1 MTIVDRPP
9 VVAQEAVRAWAVRV
23 PVAVAVGSVGLVA
36 VLVLALTVGG
46 SGPSGVGA
54 GLDQAGPLV
63 DRGLPVARLAARI
76 AALGTVGAL
85 LFEAVLRPVRTGHPD
100 SPRPALR
107 AASVW
112 ATAWAATTA
121 VHALLTLAQLVGSTI
136 TLEAVRIFVAGTAA
150 GRASLVVLAAS
161 VLVALLARRTTSR
174 AGAGLVLVVAVA
186 GLVVPVVLTGHS
198 AAADDHVLAVTNLSL
213 HVVAASVWVGGL
225 LALLVHG
232 RGRDDLAPAAARF
245 SAVALVCFL
254 ATGISGLLAA
264 WLALRSGPSGPA
276 AALGTGY
283 GALLVA
289 KTVGLIALG
298 AFGRHHRR
306 RTLPL
311 LRAGARR
318 GFRRFAAVEAAVMLA
333 TVALAVALASSPPP
347 AAASA
352 TSPAVGAAA
361 AGPEAGAA
369 EEPVADP
376 MAGHDHGELSV
387 GVLID
392 GTRFHVAGPVDA
404 GSRVT
409 VHNATGTEV
418 TITSA
423 DGSFDVVVPG
433 HALMTFEAPGEPASY
448 PFVSRHSSSFA
459 DVLVVR

>member
-1 MTIVDRPP
+1 VTIVYRPP
-9 VVAQEAVRAWAVRV
+9 VVAQEAAHERRFSAPGVVTA
-23 PVAVAVGSVGLVA
+23 GSVGLVA
-36 VLVLALTVGG
+36 VLVLALAVGG
-46 SGPSGVGA
+46 SGPSDVGA

-63 DRGLPVARLAARI
+63 DRGLPVARLATRI

-85 LFEAVLRPVRTGHPD
+85 LFEAVLRPARTGLPD
-100 SPRPALR
+100 APRPALR

-121 VHALLTLAQLVGSTI
+121 VHALLTLAQLVGATI
-136 TLEAVRIFVAGTAA
+136 TLEAVRIFVADTAA
-150 GRASLVVLAAS
+150 GRAALVVLAAS
-161 VLVALLARRTTSR
+161 VLVALFTRRTSGR
-174 AGAGLVLVVAVA
+174 AGTGLLLVVALA

-198 AAADDHVLAVTNLSL
+198 AAADDHVLAVTNLSV

-232 RGRDDLAPAAARF
+232 RDRAVLAPAAARF

-254 ATGISGLLAA
+254 ATGCSGLLAA
-264 WLALRSGPSGPA
+264 WLALRSGPDGLS

-283 GALLVA
+283 GTLLVA
-289 KTVGLIALG
+289 KTVALTALG
-298 AFGRHHRR
+298 VFGRHHRR

-333 TVALAVALASSPPP
+333 TVALAVALSSSPPP
-347 AAASA
+347 AAAGTTA
-352 TSPAVGAAA
+352 PAVGAAPTA
-361 AGPEAGAA
+361 PEAGAA
-369 EEPVADP
+369 EQPAADP

-387 GVLID
+387 AVLID
-392 GTRFHVAGPVDA
+392 ETRFHVAGPVDA

-418 TITSA
+418 TITA
-423 DGSFDVVVPG
+423 TDGSFDVVVPG
-433 HALMTFEAPGEPASY
+433 HALMTFEAPDEPASY
-448 PFVSRHSSSFA
+448 PFASRHSPSFA